1 MYLFAFRQNLEM
13 IVSKLAK
20 EKPANGNIIL
30 VSLKIAM
37 MRWHQVDSRP
47 NGDSFK
53 P

>member
-1 MYLFAFRQNLEM
+1 M

-30 VSLKIAM
+30 VSFKIVLM
-37 MRWHQVDSRP
+37 WWHQVDCGP

-53 P
+53 PKIT